1 MRAYEFH
8 DVGRFHEKFGL
19 LNTTYRGPGPSS
31 MDRETIVFRMKFLC
45 EELQEFMEGVGFKFH
60 ASLYDI
66 AMMNSSW
73 QETGPDHPQM
83 FDALIDLVYV
93 AYGTAH
99 MAGYPWEEGWGEVQR
114 ANMQKIRATRA
125 DQSERGGTLDVIK
138 PVGWEA
144 PDIAGVLQRWG
155 WHLEIP
161 EAW

>member
-1 MRAYEFH
+1 MRAFEFH

-19 LNTTYRGPGPSS
+19 TNTTYRGPGPRPLN
-31 MDRETIVFRMKFLC
+31 RETIIFRMKFLC
-45 EELQEFMEGVGFKFH
+45 EELQEFMEAVGFKFH
-60 ASLYDI
+60 APLYDI

-73 QETGPDHPQM
+73 EVQTLNHPKM

-99 MAGYPWEEGWGEVQR
+99 LAGYPWEEGWGDVQR

-138 PVGWEA
+138 PVGWE
-144 PDIAGVLQRWG
+144 PPNIEGVLRRWG
-155 WHLEIP
+155 WHLEVP